1 MELQSTLEIGIIVLV
16 FGYFTYKDSKIN
28 KKLLRIKKAQLS
40 LQIHKQAWFMSL
52 SEYMNKQSL
61 TDELNDAQDLLIKAI
76 KEEKYEDAALIQ
88 KDINK
93 YLEKLNKRKK

>member
-1 MELQSTLEIGIIVLV
+1 
-16 FGYFTYKDSKIN
+16 
-28 KKLLRIKKAQLS
+28 
-40 LQIHKQAWFMSL
+40 
-52 SEYMNKQSL
+52 MNKQSL